1 MSRALEHLGRF
12 AARRPWIVIGS
23 WVAIGFLVITS
34 AAAFGRDLEDPFE
47 APGLDSHRATE
58 LLAQAGSAEVG
69 LGADV
74 VLTPRDPETSF
85 FDSPAARADVARIQE
100 AVAALPKVLA
110 TTDPAAALRVGRQA
124 AVESGVVSPDG
135 EVALI
140 RIQYPER
147 QHLEPDDLANVQ
159 GAHEAPGRAEL
170 FDGWYPR
177 IDAPIKGRTVL
188 DTSGHRPLFEQPDDF
203 LDYLTDVVVPST
215 AQLPRS

>member
-58 LLAQAGSAEVG
+58 LLAQAGSTEAG

-74 VLTPRDPETSF
+74 VLTPRD
-85 FDSPAARADVARIQE
+85 
-100 AVAALPKVLA
+100 LG
-110 TTDPAAALRVGRQA
+110 TTDPAAALQAGRQA

-177 IDAPIKGRTVL
+177 IDAPPSRAAPSSTPLGTARSSSSRT
-188 DTSGHRPLFEQPDDF
+188 TSWTTSPTWSCPARPSSRGHDVAWRRERRPQP
-203 LDYLTDVVVPST
+203 
-215 AQLPRS
+215 

>member
-1 MSRALEHLGRF
+1 MSSALERIGRF

-74 VLTPRDPETSF
+74 VLTPRD
-85 FDSPAARADVARIQE
+85 
-100 AVAALPKVLA
+100 LG
-110 TTDPAAALRVGRQA
+110 TTDPASALRAGRQT
-124 AVESGVVSPDG
+124 AVESEVVSPDG

-159 GAHEAPGRAEL
+159 GTHEAPGRAEL
-170 FDGWYPR
+170 FDGWCPR

-215 AQLPRS
+215 AEFQRS

>member
-1 MSRALEHLGRF
+1 
-12 AARRPWIVIGS
+12 
-23 WVAIGFLVITS
+23 VITS

-100 AVAALPKVLA
+100 AVAALPKVLG
-110 TTDPAAALRVGRQA
+110 TTDPAAALRAGRQT
-124 AVESGVVSPDG
+124 AVESEVVSPDG

-159 GAHEAPGRAEL
+159 GAHEAPGRAEPFRRL
-170 FDGWYPR
+170 VPAHRRSQQGP
-177 IDAPIKGRTVL
+177 
-188 DTSGHRPLFEQPDDF
+188 HRPRHFWAPPALRAAGR
-203 LDYLTDVVVPST
+203 VPGLPHRRGR
-215 AQLPRS
+215 AQHGPAPAVMTSPGDEKGDHNHDHLHPTT

>member
-1 MSRALEHLGRF
+1 MSSALERLGRF
-12 AARRPWIVIGS
+12 AAPGPWIVIGS
-23 WVAIGFLVITS
+23 WGGDRLPGDHLRSSLRPRPRGPVRGTGTGL
-34 AAAFGRDLEDPFE
+34 
-47 APGLDSHRATE
+47 APGHRTARAGGLGRGRARCGRRPHPSGPRDE
-58 LLAQAGSAEVG
+58 LLRLPG
-69 LGADV
+69 
-74 VLTPRDPETSF
+74 
-85 FDSPAARADVARIQE
+85 RA
-100 AVAALPKVLA
+100 
-110 TTDPAAALRVGRQA
+110 GRQT
-124 AVESGVVSPDG
+124 AVESEVVSPDG

>member
-1 MSRALEHLGRF
+1 M
-12 AARRPWIVIGS
+12 
-23 WVAIGFLVITS
+23 AIGFLVITS

-85 FDSPAARADVARIQE
+85 FDSPVARADVARIQE
-100 AVAALPKVLA
+100 AVAALPKVLG

-188 DTSGHRPLFEQPDDF
+188 DTFWAPPALRAAGRLPGLPHRRGR
-203 LDYLTDVVVPST
+203 
-215 AQLPRS
+215 AQHGPAPAVMTSPGDEKGDHNHDHLHPTT